1 MTSSE
6 DVGLEDSAL
15 LGCPHL
21 TMWMQSTGILTI
33 STGLGPSDIIS
44 YYIKCHIVKGEYNLC
59 DNLWKDKTFSI
70 VDSKVDS
77 DSK

>member
-44 YYIKCHIVKGEYNLC
+44 YYIKCHIVKENIIYVTIYGRI
-59 DNLWKDKTFSI
+59 KHFP
-70 VDSKVDS
+70 
-77 DSK
+77 